1 MALIRNHGIVLPP
14 DMAMLFKALVT
25 LEGLGRQLNPDF
37 QLVAHITP
45 SSRS

>member
-25 LEGLGRQLNPDF
+25 LEGLGRQLNP
-37 QLVAHITP
+37 ISSWSPTSPP
-45 SSRS
+45 SSRN